1 MKYFLLFICL
11 ISVVMAN
18 EKKEIEF
25 TVKNKKNNQNFIII
39 DVKEK
44 KEKNTIK
51 YFIKKEIL

>member
-44 KEKNTIK
+44 KEKNTIN